1 MFVEKLIPFEG
12 KLQTFL
18 VWVNVTLFISSL
30 SCKSVCV
37 LFHQVVIVTQL
48 TVISTQTVDGF
59 ICRFLGLLKF
69 NTIIDLFFIS
79 TVIYHESSS
88 CTKVIFF
95 CLNFPPKLK

>member
-1 MFVEKLIPFEG
+1 MFVEKLILFEE

-30 SCKSVCV
+30 SCKSVRV

-59 ICRFLGLLKF
+59 ICRFVGLLKF
-69 NTIIDLFFIS
+69 NKIIDLLFIN
-79 TVIYHESSS
+79 TELF
-88 CTKVIFF
+88 TMKVQAARFF
-95 CLNFPPKLK
+95 CLIFFPKLK